1 MGIRNI
7 MDDKNSSFKFG
18 ANNGEN
24 PDHILRARPE
34 RIRSEKTRSEK
45 IRPEDKVNNT
55 LNKKIMF
62 ITIFLTCL
70 IGVVLYFTYSNIQ
83 EKTVVIQKTGSEE
96 IKKTSEHIE
105 AQLVR
110 MSELHQTSE
119 NAFNT
124 KIASIEATLSSLNNT
139 LSKTDQDLK
148 KMILSKAGKKETDTA
163 FETIGTT
170 LAAIEASTKRMAS
183 ELNAF
188 DVAASADRLKM
199 RTSIER
205 ANADL
210 TALKTDVSQLSASKA
225 DIKKL
230 NDVLESQ
237 RLIALK
243 LNMLKKQIDTGFSSY
258 DKKINDLSRSGS
270 SQQLI
275 PSNVPK
281 KDEVMPKRV
290 GDERLIEEDIK

>member
-1 MGIRNI
+1 
-7 MDDKNSSFKFG
+7 MDNKNSSFKFG

-24 PDHILRARPE
+24 PDHILRTRPD
-34 RIRSEKTRSEK
+34 KTRSEK

-83 EKTVVIQKTGSEE
+83 KKSIVIQKTGSEE
-96 IKKTSEHIE
+96 IKKTSEYLE

-110 MSELHQTSE
+110 MSELHQASE

-124 KIASIEATLSSLNNT
+124 KIASIEATLSSLNNM

-199 RTSIER
+199 KTSIEK
-205 ANADL
+205 AGADL
-210 TALKTDVSQLSASKA
+210 TALKTDVSQLSSSKA

-237 RLIALK
+237 KLIDMK
-243 LNMLKKQIDTGFSSY
+243 LNMMKKQIDTGFSSY
-258 DKKINDLSRSGS
+258 DKKIKDLSISGS

-275 PSNVPK
+275 PSNLPK
-281 KDEVMPKRV
+281 KDEVMPKHV
-290 GDERLIEEDIK
+290 GDESLIEEDIK